1 MTLVAGFAGE
11 IVQPE
16 SPGYEVA
23 ATSYGVLG
31 SPALVLR
38 PTTTADVAA
47 AILFACSEDLVISVR
62 SGGHSMFGTNDGGV
76 VIDLSGIRDVEVL
89 DGNLVR
95 VGSGAVWGDVA
106 NSLTPHGLAVSSGD
120 TYSVGVGGLTLGGG
134 VGWMVRQHGLA
145 IDSLV
150 EAEVVLASG
159 DVVTTNTETEP
170 DLFWALR
177 GGGGNFGVVTRFTF
191 QAHPLAGVVFG
202 SIVFDPSALEQTL
215 RGWRDAMRVA
225 PEELNSTFL
234 AMPAMG
240 PNLPAS
246 TSILVLYAGTDE
258 RAADAAIAPLLA
270 LPGVISSELSAKAY
284 ADVLDEPHGPEGE
297 VTMVDNNT
305 FADDFNDELIGKLA
319 TAQAGMGAAV
329 LMIRYLRGAFNR
341 VEPDATAVAWRNAEV
356 LIISAAFLPPNAS
369 EAEQQRIHELWATL
383 AAHTGGKYGN
393 FTVRTGAET
402 IGLMYPPATAR
413 RLKSIKGVYD
423 PDNVFARN
431 QNIVP

>member
-16 SPGYEVA
+16 SPGYADA

-47 AILFACSEDLVISVR
+47 AILHARSENLVISVR

-76 VIDLSGIRDVEVL
+76 VIDLSGIRNVEFL
-89 DGNLVR
+89 ENDRVR

-106 NSLTPHGLAVSSGD
+106 NSLSPRGLAVSSGD

-159 DVVTTNTETEP
+159 DVVTTNAEVEP

-191 QAHPLAGVVFG
+191 QAHRLAGVVFG
-202 SIVFDPSALEQTL
+202 SIVVEPSSLEHTL
-215 RGWRDAMRVA
+215 RGWRDVMRDA
-225 PEELNSTFL
+225 PEELNATFL
-234 AMPAMG
+234 ALPAMG
-240 PNLPAS
+240 PDFPAS
-246 TSILVLYAGTDE
+246 SEILALYAGTDQ

-270 LPGVISSELSAKAY
+270 LPGVISSDLSAKAY
-284 ADVLDEPHGPEGE
+284 ADVLDEPHSPEGE
-297 VTMVDNNT
+297 VTLVDNNT
-305 FADDFNDELIGKLA
+305 FADDFSDELVSKLA
-319 TAQAGMGAAV
+319 DAQTGMGAAV

-341 VEPDATAVAWRNAEV
+341 VERDATAVAWRDAEV
-356 LIISAAFLPPNAS
+356 LIISAAFLQPHAS
-369 EAEQQRIHELWATL
+369 ESDQQKINELWATL

-393 FTVRTGAET
+393 FAIRTGAET
-402 IGLMYPPATAR
+402 LGLMYPPATAR
-413 RLKSIKGVYD
+413 RLKAIKGLYD
-423 PDNVFARN
+423 PENVFSRN

>member
-16 SPGYEVA
+16 SPGYSDA

-38 PTTTADVAA
+38 PSSTADVAA
-47 AILFACSEDLVISVR
+47 AILYARSEDLIISVR

-76 VIDLSGIRDVEVL
+76 VIDLGGIRGVEFL
-89 DGNLVR
+89 SGNLVR

-106 NSLTPHGLAVSSGD
+106 QSLRPHELAVSSGD

-150 EAEVVLASG
+150 EAEVVLATG
-159 DVVTTNTETEP
+159 EVVTTNTEVEP

-191 QAHPLAGVVFG
+191 QAHPLSGVVFG
-202 SIVFDPSALEQTL
+202 SIEFDPSTLEQTL
-215 RGWRDAMRVA
+215 RGWRDVMREA

-234 AMPAMG
+234 AMPPMG
-240 PNLPAS
+240 PDAPAAM
-246 TSILVLYAGTDE
+246 SILALYAGVDDA
-258 RAADAAIAPLLA
+258 RADAAIEPLLT
-270 LPGVISSELSAKAY
+270 LPGVTASDLSAKAY
-284 ADVLDEPHGPEGE
+284 ADVLDEPHSPEGE
-297 VTMVDNNT
+297 VTIVDNNT
-305 FADDFNDELIGKLA
+305 FASDFSDELIAALSS
-319 TAQAGMGAAV
+319 AQTELGSAV

-341 VEPDATAVAWRNAEV
+341 VHPDATAVAWRDAEV
-356 LIISAAFLPPNAS
+356 LIISAAFLPPRAPES
-369 EAEQQRIHELWATL
+369 DQQRVHELWATL
-383 AAHTGGKYGN
+383 ADYTGGKYGN
-393 FTVRTGAET
+393 FTTRTGAET
-402 IGLMYPPATAR
+402 LGLMYPPATAR
-413 RLKSIKGVYD
+413 RLRSIKRVYD